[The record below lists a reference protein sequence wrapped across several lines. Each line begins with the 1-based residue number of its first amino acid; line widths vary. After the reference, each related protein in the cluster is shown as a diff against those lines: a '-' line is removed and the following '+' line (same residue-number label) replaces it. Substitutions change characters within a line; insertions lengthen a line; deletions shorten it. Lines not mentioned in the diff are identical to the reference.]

1 MACFSTV
8 ENLPIKMML
17 RTELVTRRLM
27 CSEGAGVSDMV
38 VLEAPMRN
46 KIRSVWV
53 LWIQEA
59 HVLNEKFNGNEDIG
73 RNCE

>member
-1 MACFSTV
+1 MK
-8 ENLPIKMML
+8 NLPTKMML

-38 VLEAPMRN
+38 VLEVPMRN
-46 KIRSVWV
+46 KIRSVWGSMG
-53 LWIQEA
+53 IQEA

>member
-1 MACFSTV
+1 
-8 ENLPIKMML
+8 
-17 RTELVTRRLM
+17 M

-38 VLEAPMRN
+38 VLEVPMRN
-46 KIRSVWV
+46 KIRSVWGSMG
-53 LWIQEA
+53 IQEA